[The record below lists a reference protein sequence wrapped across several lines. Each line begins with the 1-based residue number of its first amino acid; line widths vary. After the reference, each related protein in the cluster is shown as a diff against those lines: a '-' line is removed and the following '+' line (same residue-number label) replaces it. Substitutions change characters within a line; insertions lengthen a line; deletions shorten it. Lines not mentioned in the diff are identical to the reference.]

1 MALKL
6 AEEIKKRRTFA
17 IISHPDAGKTTLT
30 EKLLLGGGA
39 IHMAGDVKA
48 RGDRRRASSDWMKI
62 EQERGISVSAS
73 AMCFE
78 YGDQIMNLLDTP
90 GHEDF
95 SEDTYRTLTAADSA
109 IMVIDAA
116 KGIEP
121 QTLKLFEVCRM
132 RNIPIITFVNKMD
145 REARDPFEILDEIS
159 EKLALDTAPM
169 SWPIGQG
176 EDFAGVYD
184 FIHKKLVLLEKSDR
198 HKRTEGIPVSDLNDE
213 ALTSRISQ
221 RCHNDLV
228 EHIEMVEGLLPEFDH
243 DLYLEGAMTPVF
255 FGSALWN
262 FGVGELLDGL
272 SHYAP
277 SPRPQKT
284 HQRIVEPDENKV
296 SGFIFKIQA
305 NMDPKHRDRMAF
317 MRMMSGNFKRGM
329 KLKHSRT
336 GKSMTISA
344 PMLFMSQSRTTADEA
359 FAGDIVGIPN
369 HGQLRVGDSLTE
381 GEALK
386 PTGIPMFAP
395 ELLQIIRSEDPL
407 KAKHLNTALQ
417 QFAEEGMV
425 RVFRTYLG
433 GTYVVG
439 VVGALQFDV
448 LRDRIKNEYNIP
460 VRFEAAPYAAAYW
473 LEAENPKEIEKFLD
487 LHKGNRASD
496 HLENPVFLAR
506 TAWDIT
512 KLERD
517 YPDISLKTHIEI

>member
-1 MALKL
+1 MSLQS
-6 AEEIKKRRTFA
+6 EISKRRTFA

-39 IHMAGDVKA
+39 IHLAGDVKA

-78 YGDQIMNLLDTP
+78 YKDCIMNLLDTP

-95 SEDTYRTLTAADSA
+95 SEDTYRTLTAVDSA

-132 RNIPIITFVNKMD
+132 RDIPIMTFINKMD

-159 EKLALDTAPM
+159 QKLALDTAPM

-184 FIHKKLVLLEKSDR
+184 YRQKQLIMLDKSDR
-198 HKRTEGIPVSDLNDE
+198 HRRTAGIPISDLNDPI
-213 ALTSRISQ
+213 LTSKISKKTHENFCEQ
-221 RCHNDLV
+221 L
-228 EHIEMVEGLLPEFDH
+228 EMVEALLPEFDR
-243 DLYLEGAMTPVF
+243 DEYLAGSLTPVF

-272 SHYAP
+272 ASFAP
-277 SPRPQKT
+277 SPREQKT
-284 HQRIVEPDENKV
+284 KERIVIPTENKV
-296 SGFIFKIQA
+296 AGFIFKIQA

-317 MRMMSGNFKRGM
+317 MRLMSGEFKRGM

-336 GKSMTISA
+336 GKPMTISS
-344 PMLFMSQSRTTADEA
+344 PMLFMSQSRETADEA
-359 FAGDIVGIPN
+359 FAGDIIGIPN

-381 GEALK
+381 GESLSV
-386 PTGIPMFAP
+386 TGIPMFAP
-395 ELLQIIRSEDPL
+395 ELLQVIRSEDPM
-407 KAKHLNTALQ
+407 KTKHLQTALQ
-417 QFAEEGMV
+417 QFAEEGMI

-448 LRDRIKNEYNIP
+448 LRDRIANEYNIP
-460 VRFEAAPYAAAYW
+460 IRFESAPYAAAYW
-473 LEAENPKEIEKFLD
+473 LESGDKKALEKFLD
-487 LHKGNRASD
+487 LHKGNHALD
-496 HLENPVFLAR
+496 HLANPIFLAR
-506 TAWDIT
+506 SAWDIT

-517 YPDISLKTHIEI
+517 YPDIKLKKHMDI